1 MSRPD
6 RPATV
11 TTSRPALDA
20 TVSTTDPADTAGL
33 TDIVRHR
40 RVIVTCGAGG
50 VGKTTTAAA
59 LGLAG
64 ALRGRRVAVVTI
76 DPARRLAD
84 ALGLATLGNQPQRVD
99 FSNAEMALEGTAGDV
114 GEHGQGAH
122 GRAGEHGEVGEL
134 WAMMLDA
141 RATFDDLVRLH
152 APSAE
157 RAERIL
163 VNPLYRNISSAL
175 SGTQEYMA
183 VEKLY
188 ELVTNP
194 RDASG
199 TPIAPFDCVI
209 VDTPPTRNALDVLA
223 APERLTRFLDN
234 RVFRAMMA
242 PARSGFRVVGVAA
255 QAALAGLGKI
265 VGSEVIGDAVAF
277 FRAFD
282 GMEEGF
288 RQRAQASLALLRD
301 DATAWVL
308 VTTPR
313 IEPVEEAVFFTGELR
328 RLGLRVDAIVANRV
342 QFPIDPLP
350 AVPVSPGPLRTAVLR
365 AYEINARADAHRS
378 VLAPLRHAVGERT
391 AVAQIPLAS
400 EDIHDLNALI
410 GVAADLCR

>member
-1 MSRPD
+1 MRAVPRSGG
-6 RPATV
+6 
-11 TTSRPALDA
+11 SHG
-20 TVSTTDPADTAGL
+20 VSDHGVSDDGVGRVGGL
-33 TDIVRHR
+33 AELVRTR

-50 VGKTTTAAA
+50 VGKTTMAAA
-59 LGLAG
+59 LGVAA
-64 ALRGRRVAVVTI
+64 ALSGRRVAVVTI

-84 ALGLATLGNQPQRVD
+84 ALGLAALGNQPQRVD
-99 FSNAEMALEGTAGDV
+99 LSAVATEMDAAAEGRRANWWAPIAGQTAG
-114 GEHGQGAH
+114 
-122 GRAGEHGEVGEL
+122 VGEL

-163 VNPLYRNISSAL
+163 VNPLYRNISGAL

-183 VEKLY
+183 VEKLH

-199 TPIAPFDCVI
+199 ASIDPFDCVI

-242 PARSGFRVVGVAA
+242 PARGGFRVVGVAT
-255 QAALAGLGKI
+255 QAALAGLGKV

-288 RQRAQASLALLRD
+288 RQRAQASLALLRNG
-301 DATAWVL
+301 ATAWVL

-313 IEPVEEAVFFTGELR
+313 IEPVGEAIFFAGELGR
-328 RLGLRVDAIVANRV
+328 MGLRVDALVANRV
-342 QFPIDPLP
+342 QLPIDPLP
-350 AVPVSPGPLRTAVLR
+350 AIPVSAGPLRTAVLR
-365 AYEINARADAHRS
+365 AYEIHARAGAHRS
-378 VLAPLRHAVGERT
+378 VLAPLLHAVGPN
-391 AVAQIPLAS
+391 ALVAEVPLSAG
-400 EDIHDLNALI
+400 DIHDLAALTE
-410 GVAADLCR
+410 VAASLCTS